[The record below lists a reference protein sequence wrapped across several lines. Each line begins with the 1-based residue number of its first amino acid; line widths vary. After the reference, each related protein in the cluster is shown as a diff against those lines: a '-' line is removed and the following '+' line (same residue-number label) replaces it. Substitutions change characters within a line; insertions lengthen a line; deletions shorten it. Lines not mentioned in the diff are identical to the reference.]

1 MPVDALT
8 PTWINAPDD
17 VSGPAYDAETL
28 RRDFGGLVA
37 AGATAAVA
45 RSGVLDPRALTPSLS
60 GQDVQ
65 VGPGPCVAGTGKG
78 AYFSGAA
85 TVLTVD
91 TLTPA
96 DTTNPRRDRLVFEV
110 LDPDNG
116 GSTARKAR
124 FRLITGK
131 PDPQALTGGGYPADP
146 GAADGVSTFFNIAD
160 IDMPKN
166 GTGNPTITDRRPF
179 TAAAG
184 APIPVR
190 NKAEREQLPKWK
202 GATCSRLDR
211 NGSIEFCDGAV
222 WSPVPTAP
230 HMEFTY
236 NTAASAIPNGVAWG
250 PGTLSVDNSAV
261 SNDTSLASSPSD
273 DMLNLNIGTYD
284 LWFGGAFGHGLT
296 GPSWFQVKS
305 GDDKNVLASSP
316 ANEFWG
322 CVSIQGLVVTADNTQ
337 FRLRLK
343 ASIAGDANARTNS
356 SGRVR
361 VTRRG

>member
-8 PTWINAPDD
+8 PTFINSPDT

-37 AGATAAVA
+37 AGASAAAA
-45 RSGVLDPRALTPSLS
+45 RSGVLDPRALVPSLS
-60 GQDVQ
+60 GQNVQ

-96 DTTNPRRDRLVFEV
+96 DSTNPRRDRLVFEV

-124 FRLITGK
+124 FRLITGQ
-131 PDPQALTGGGYPADP
+131 PSPTALTGGGYPADP

-184 APIPVR
+184 APVKVR
-190 NKAEREQLPKWK
+190 NQAERDTFPKWDGLAVERMDK
-202 GATCSRLDR
+202 GGL
-211 NGSIEFCDGAV
+211 IERC
-222 WSPVPTAP
+222 
-230 HMEFTY
+230 Y
-236 NTAASAIPNGVAWG
+236 
-250 PGTLSVDNSAV
+250 
-261 SNDTSLASSPSD
+261 
-273 DMLNLNIGTYD
+273 
-284 LWFGGAFGHGLT
+284 GGAWIGAADSVLMLPPDSGWTVSGGFIKTRTTGGLT
-296 GPSWFQVKS
+296 LVQ
-305 GDDKNVLASSP
+305 
-316 ANEFWG
+316 
-322 CVSIQGLVVTADNTQ
+322 CVA
-337 FRLRLK
+337 
-343 ASIAGDANARTNS
+343 
-356 SGRVR
+356 R
-361 VTRRG
+361 VTRTATGKDFSINGSFGSLLVGVVPDGWRPVVPVDSFCTLNDGSAVGKAEPVVRVGTDGTMAFRIPGGATIAADTGWYFTLTSSWWQ